1 MLAVS
6 LSSGLVNTYIR
17 VKCIVE
23 EVVRYESW
31 GVNCM
36 FQDRKTAGSQEE
48 EANYARRRCLPL
60 CHVGGC
66 HWSLQSLV
74 G

>member
-17 VKCIVE
+17 VKCVVE

-36 FQDRKTAGSQEE
+36 FQDRKTAGSL
-48 EANYARRRCLPL
+48 ATRIRNPRLALSHRSHRPRRVMSVHR
-60 CHVGGC
+60 GT
-66 HWSLQSLV
+66 
-74 G
+74 